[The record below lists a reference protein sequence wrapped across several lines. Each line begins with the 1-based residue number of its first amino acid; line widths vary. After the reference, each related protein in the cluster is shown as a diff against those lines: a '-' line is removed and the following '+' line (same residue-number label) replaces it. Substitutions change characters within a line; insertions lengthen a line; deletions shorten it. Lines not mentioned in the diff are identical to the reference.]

1 MDSPRFDPLGRFLAA
16 LNYATVLHARQTRK
30 GTDTPYV
37 GHLLGVC
44 ALVIEHGGG
53 EEEAIAAL
61 LHDAPEDQGG
71 LPTLAAIRARFGER
85 VASLVEACTDTFE
98 DPKPPWRARKERYLA
113 HLEHVD
119 DGARL
124 VSAADKLYNARTILE
139 DLRRLGPQVFTRF
152 TGGQEGTL
160 WYYRELT
167 GRFQQLG
174 PRTLAGELAR
184 VVGEMERVA
193 AAMARS

>member
-1 MDSPRFDPLGRFLAA
+1 MPPPRFDPSGRFLSA
-16 LNYATVLHARQTRK
+16 LTYATELHRDQTRK
-30 GTDTPYV
+30 GTNTPYV

-44 ALVIEHGGG
+44 ALVIEHGGS

-61 LHDAPEDQGG
+61 LHDAAEDQGG
-71 LPTLAAIRARFGER
+71 HPTLAAIRTLFGAR

-98 DPKPPWRARKERYLA
+98 DQKPPWRERKERYLA

-124 VSAADKLYNARTILE
+124 VSAADKLYNARTILD
-139 DLRRLGPQVFTRF
+139 DLRFHGQSVFERF
-152 TGGQEGTL
+152 TGGRDGTL
-160 WYYRELT
+160 WYYRELCA
-167 GRFQQLG
+167 RFQRLG

-193 AAMARS
+193 AQTTR

>member
-1 MDSPRFDPLGRFLAA
+1 MPPPRFDPSGRFLSA
-16 LNYATVLHARQTRK
+16 LNYATDLHARQTRK

-71 LPTLAAIRARFGER
+71 HPTLAAIRTLFGAR
-85 VASLVEACTDTFE
+85 VASLVEACTDAFE
-98 DPKPPWRARKERYLA
+98 EPKPAWRARKERYLA
-113 HLEHVD
+113 HLERVEES
-119 DGARL
+119 ARL
-124 VSAADKLYNARTILE
+124 VAAADKLYNARTILD
-139 DLRRLGPQVFTRF
+139 DLRKEGPKVFERF

-160 WYYRELT
+160 WYYRALSERF
-167 GRFQQLG
+167 GRLG
-174 PRTLAGELAR
+174 PEALAAELAR

-193 AAMARS
+193 AASSR